1 MQAKIAV
8 LPGDGIGPE
17 ITDEAVRSLK
27 AVAERFG
34 HDFEF
39 IYSEI
44 GGQAIEKHGV
54 PLADGT
60 IRICSASDAILLGA
74 VGDPR
79 WDDPNLAVRPEQ
91 GLLRIRKHFDLFG
104 NLRPIKL
111 FPGLEE
117 ASPVKKEVVAGVDF
131 IIVRELTGG
140 LYFGRPSRRWETP
153 SGRRAVDTLRY
164 SDREIE
170 RVLRLAFDMASQ
182 RRKLV
187 TLVHKANVLS
197 TSRLWREVATEVAR
211 DYPDVTYEDML
222 VDTSSMRIVRDP
234 RHFDVLVTENTFG
247 DILTDEASV
256 LSGSMGMLP
265 SASLGELRR
274 SRSGRPSGRR
284 FGMYEPIHGSAPK
297 YAGKGIANP
306 IATILSAAMLLR
318 YSLALHQ
325 EAAAIERAVL
335 AVLEAGHRT
344 RDIASQGQTPVSTSE
359 MGRLIAEKVGSVE
372 M

>member
-1 MQAKIAV
+1 MFARIAV

-17 ITDEAVRSLK
+17 VTREAVRVLE
-27 AVAERFG
+27 AVGDRFG
-34 HDFEF
+34 HTFEF
-39 IYSEI
+39 AHSEI

-54 PLADGT
+54 PLPDST
-60 IRICSASDAILLGA
+60 VETCSSSDAILLGA

-79 WDDPNLAVRPEQ
+79 WDDPNLTIRPEQ
-91 GLLRIRKHFDLFG
+91 GLLQIRKHFDLFG

-111 FPGLEE
+111 FPGLED
-117 ASPVKKEVVAGVDF
+117 ASPVKKDVVAGVDF

-140 LYFGRPSRRWETP
+140 LYFGRPSRRWQTA

-170 RVLRLAFDMASQ
+170 RVMRLAFDMARE
-182 RRKLV
+182 RRRLV

-197 TSRLWREVATEVAR
+197 TSRLWREVAEEVAR
-211 DYPDVTYEDML
+211 DYPEVTYEDML
-222 VDTSSMRIVRDP
+222 VDTTSMRIVRNP

-265 SASLGELRR
+265 SASLGERR
-274 SRSGRPSGRR
+274 RATASGSSGQR

-297 YAGKGIANP
+297 YAGQGVANP

-325 EAAAIERAVL
+325 EAAAVEQAVL
-335 AVLEAGHRT
+335 AVLQAGHRT
-344 RDIASQGQTPVSTSE
+344 RDIAEPGQVPLSTSE
-359 MGRLIAEKVGSVE
+359 MGQLVAAEVRRS
-372 M
+372 